1 MDTNPITSTTS
12 AVITITIIHYYL
24 SSLSASSAF
33 SSSTLSVFS
42 IYRHPI
48 GLVDSYR
55 NHIEPN
61 RHPIGIPFGQISTL
75 FYGRGVGVAQ
85 LINGGQQTWEVP
97 KGKSRQ
103 PCFGQAFIL
112 LCINSC
118 IGCVGAAI
126 LHVFH
131 LKLLL
136 TR

>member
-75 FYGRGVGVAQ
+75 VYGRGGWG
-85 LINGGQQTWEVP
+85 LPNLLMGGSKHGRFP
-97 KGKSRQ
+97 RGSLGSHALAKHSY
-103 PCFGQAFIL
+103 CFV
-112 LCINSC
+112 ST
-118 IGCVGAAI
+118 V
-126 LHVFH
+126 V
-131 LKLLL
+131 
-136 TR
+136 